1 MHSKYEIFQ
10 KHSSRLSAIKNEKA
24 KDSTTEVSDENTK
37 TPLISTSES
46 SDTIEKLAEAIND
59 DDDFNK
65 KSDTTPTPTPERN
78 KIILEAEQKEFKYVR
93 QSSVGIMK
101 SDFPMMTQVCL

>member
-10 KHSSRLSAIKNEKA
+10 KQSSRFSAIKEKTSDTTNNET
-24 KDSTTEVSDENTK
+24 SIDEASK

-59 DDDFNK
+59 DDNLDK
-65 KSDTTPTPTPERN
+65 PIKTPEPN
-78 KIILEAEQKEFKYVR
+78 KIILEVEQNEFKYVR
-93 QSSVGIMK
+93 QSSVGTMK
-101 SDFPMMTQVCL
+101 SNFPMMTQVCL

>member
-10 KHSSRLSAIKNEKA
+10 KQSSRFSAIKEKTSDNTNNET
-24 KDSTTEVSDENTK
+24 SNDEASK

-59 DDDFNK
+59 DDNPNNK
-65 KSDTTPTPTPERN
+65 PIKTPEPN
-78 KIILEAEQKEFKYVR
+78 KIILEVEQNEFKYVR
-93 QSSVGIMK
+93 QSSVGTMK
-101 SDFPMMTQVCL
+101 SNFPMMTQVGS